1 MNGNQVLE
9 INLDDI
15 LPNRFQP
22 RIKFHEKNINE
33 LAESIREH
41 GVIQPIVVRK
51 ISDKYEIIAGE
62 RRFKASVLANKKT
75 IPALVVNLNDQDAAE
90 VALIE
95 NVQRQDL
102 TPIEEAVSYKKILNM
117 GMTQEQL
124 ATKLGKTQSTVANKL
139 RLLNLDE
146 AVQEALLEHKIS
158 ERHARSLLKLP
169 TNKDQVNILHKIVE
183 ERLTVRKTD
192 QAIKEY
198 MANLPNS
205 STNSNDDV
213 PSSKESSK
221 QSDVEVLDFMDSEE
235 EPKTLKQ
242 EIKEEKEIDMNNN
255 MNFNIPT
262 TPIEGD
268 QVDFNQSNINTQPIS
283 NSNVTPIPDFGLPI
297 ETPVTNPGFMDVN
310 KIENQAQDIYQEHPK
325 ANVENLL
332 TEDKKMAE
340 IKPQETQEEELPQG
354 KFFSFMPK
362 SDSNPNFVGDLEKK
376 ETNMDFIPQEEEPK
390 PQYNFD
396 AFFNNNFVETPSV
409 EPTSNM
415 ATPTPATET
424 PMNNPTPV
432 VETPTMV
439 EQPTPV
445 MPQPEP
451 MTNINPVEPTVEVP
465 SQPVQP
471 TQPVEPT
478 TPQFTFED
486 PVLEPVSSPS
496 TVTPEPT
503 ISSIPTMEA
512 SGTNPFMSQP
522 EPTPV
527 QPMVEPIPSMEPT
540 APVIEPTTPMSNP
553 TPVVETPM
561 MNQQPQMEEPTV
573 TPIMDTP
580 VVETP
585 QDLGFNMDFRNLT
598 PESNTAAVET
608 PTPVVEPQTMVEQPI
623 PAMSQPEPMTTI
635 NSGST
640 TSMVNIGQAI
650 EILRNAS
657 SQLKNLGFQVDV
669 EEYDLENMYQ
679 MIFKINK

>member
-1 MNGNQVLE
+1 MNGNQVIE
-9 INLDDI
+9 INLDDL

-102 TPIEEAVSYKKILNM
+102 TPIEEAVSYKKILDM

-124 ATKLGKTQSTVANKL
+124 ASKLGKTQSTVANKL

-146 AVQEALLEHKIS
+146 EVQEALLEHKIS

-169 TNKDQVNILHKIVE
+169 TNKDQVQILHKIIE

-198 MANLPNS
+198 MEQIPHS
-205 STNSNDDV
+205 HTEE
-213 PSSKESSK
+213 KEEIK
-221 QSDVEVLDFMDSEE
+221 EVEVLDLTDDQMENN
-235 EPKTLKQ
+235 TQ
-242 EIKEEKEIDMNNN
+242 EIKEEKENTMNND
-255 MNFNIPT
+255 MNFNIPN

-268 QVDFNQSNINTQPIS
+268 QNVQMNPTMPQTQP
-283 NSNVTPIPDFGLPI
+283 VVDTPIPDFGAPV

-310 KIENQAQDIYQEHPK
+310 KIENQAQDIFQEQPK
-325 ANVENLL
+325 ADVENLL
-332 TEDKKMAE
+332 TEDQQMVAM
-340 IKPQETQEEELPQG
+340 KPEEPKEEEPQG

-376 ETNMDFIPQEEEPK
+376 ETNMDFIPPEEDPK

-396 AFFNNNFVETPSV
+396 AFFNSNYVETPKTESTPSV
-409 EPTSNM
+409 ET
-415 ATPTPATET
+415 AAPTPNT
-424 PMNNPTPV
+424 PVENVSPEPTTTTINPTPV
-432 VETPTMV
+432 APVSEEVPA
-439 EQPTPV
+439 TPV
-445 MPQPEP
+445 MPTPEP
-451 MTNINPVEPTVEVP
+451 MNMVTPEPVNTVEPTVEAQPQMEAVTP
-465 SQPVQP
+465 SVEQP
-471 TQPVEPT
+471 
-478 TPQFTFED
+478 TPQFTFEE
-486 PVLEPVSSPS
+486 PVLEPVN
-496 TVTPEPT
+496 TTTEPT
-503 ISSIPTMEA
+503 TPTMEVG
-512 SGTNPFMSQP
+512 GTNPFMTQP
-522 EPTPV
+522 EAVQPTVDPMPTP
-527 QPMVEPIPSMEPT
+527 EPFVSEMPNI
-540 APVIEPTTPMSNP
+540 NP
-553 TPVVETPM
+553 
-561 MNQQPQMEEPTV
+561 QPQMAEPNVMPTV
-573 TPIMDTP
+573 ETP

-585 QDLGFNMDFRNLT
+585 QDLGFNMDFRNIT
-598 PESNTAAVET
+598 PETNTAPVENVT
-608 PTPVVEPQTMVEQPI
+608 PMVEPAVEQPV
-623 PAMSQPEPMTTI
+623 PAMSQPEPVTMVTPEP
-635 NSGST
+635 T
-640 TSMVNIGQAI
+640 TSTVNVRQAI
-650 EILRNAS
+650 EILRNTS
-657 SQLKNLGFQVDV
+657 SQLESLGFKVDV